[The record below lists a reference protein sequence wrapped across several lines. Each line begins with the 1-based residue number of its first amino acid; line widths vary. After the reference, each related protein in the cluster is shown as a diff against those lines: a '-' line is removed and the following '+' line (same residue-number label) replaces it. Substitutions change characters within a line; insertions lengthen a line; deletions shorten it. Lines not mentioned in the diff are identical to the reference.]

1 MSLSDTSRQLVWIKA
16 LLSELGVKMG
26 PIPLCGDNQGSIFM
40 ASNPVQ
46 EHRIRAHVAQTV
58 VMLVRISCKK
68 AVRVGKAH
76 VDP

>member
-1 MSLSDTSRQLVWIKA
+1 
-16 LLSELGVKMG
+16 
-26 PIPLCGDNQGSIFM
+26 M
-40 ASNPVQ
+40 AILRWKEAESKDKWQ
-46 EHRIRAHVAQTV
+46 TRDDRAHVAQTV